1 MKKLLLLFAVTLAV
15 TPLQAQRGI
24 MAAPIEADTISYP
37 IMKRPITVADMARM
51 NLHPMK
57 LDTAVTVLNW
67 YRDKNRFLL
76 ETLVKGTVVL
86 QDSAG
91 VIRYKADCSN
101 RLVEMPK
108 CPNCLTVGG
117 IGGINPLASLVSD
130 GLLQDKSA
138 TDSQGFFER
147 NSRSLWSWL
156 SRAIK
161 SGLWLLGLLA
171 GLLLIPL
178 LLLLLGAL
186 IWWIWRSR
194 QEQRNVGGGVS
205 SNPQSRVPVVVTP
218 PAPSP
223 VDQAT
228 TSSRRFVNYSAS
240 TSTNAMMLRSSG
252 FSNVR
257 CEEAA
262 DGVLTIRCEQ

>member
-1 MKKLLLLFAVTLAV
+1 MKKLLLVFTLTFGV
-15 TPLQAQRGI
+15 TPLQAQRTV
-24 MAAPIEADTISYP
+24 MAAPIDADTISYP
-37 IMKRPITVADMARM
+37 IMKKPITVVNMARM
-51 NLHPMK
+51 NLHPVK
-57 LDTAVTVLNW
+57 LDTAVMVFNW
-67 YRDKNRFLL
+67 YRDKNRFVL
-76 ETLVKGTVVL
+76 ETLVPGTVVL

-117 IGGINPLASLVSD
+117 IGGISPLMTPVSD
-130 GLLQDKSA
+130 GGLRDKSI
-138 TDSQGFFER
+138 SEPHGFFER
-147 NSRSLWSWL
+147 NARGLWSWL
-156 SRAIK
+156 ISAVK

-178 LLLLLGAL
+178 PLLLLGSL
-186 IWWIWRSR
+186 IWWLWRSF
-194 QEQRNVGGGVS
+194 GGGVS
-205 SNPQSRVPVVVTP
+205 SNPQPHVPVVVTP

-223 VDQAT
+223 VVQAT
-228 TSSRRFVNYSAS
+228 TSGRRFVNYSAS

-252 FSNVR
+252 FGNVR

-262 DGVLTIRCEQ
+262 DGVVTIRCEQ